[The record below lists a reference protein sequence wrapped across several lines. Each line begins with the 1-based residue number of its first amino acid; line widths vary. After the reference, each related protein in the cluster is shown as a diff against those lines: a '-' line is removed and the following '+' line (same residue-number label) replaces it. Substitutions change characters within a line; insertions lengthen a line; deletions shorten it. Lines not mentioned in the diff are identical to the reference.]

1 MSSDQFMSC
10 SVSLLRYLCNSQSD
24 ERKEHNCDM
33 ETFGDRLAKAR
44 GEAGLTQTQLAKKV
58 GVSQTTVSDIERGR
72 NAGSGDAARFAETL
86 GVNALWLSEGRGA
99 MRAAD
104 TPRADRVRESAS
116 PAYATAHVTQHSPE
130 IEIVVSLMR
139 EMSKQ
144 NRLRVVGYV
153 QGLTENH
160 QAPPKAN
167 IA

>member
-1 MSSDQFMSC
+1 MSSDQFMIG

-99 MRAAD
+99 MRGAD
-104 TPRADRVRESAS
+104 TPRAGHVRESAA
-116 PAYATAHVTQHSPE
+116 PTYARILQHSPD
-130 IEIVVSLMR
+130 IALVVSLMR
-139 EMSKQ
+139 NMSDQDKG
-144 NRLRVVGYV
+144 LVVAY
-153 QGLTENH
+153 T
-160 QAPPKAN
+160 QALADKGRSPRKGNSAQ
-167 IA
+167 